1 MSKIWIIEI
10 ERLENRYSIEWADHI
25 PKLLRSKG
33 HDVTVISGPTNI
45 PEATTPGAF
54 LNFGGTNVQK
64 SNQLE
69 QISRMFCSG
78 EIKSGDHFLF
88 TDFWNPSVISVKYMS
103 ELLGIPVTLHALIHA
118 GGYDPQDFLGRLI
131 GTKEK
136 WLSYA
141 EQSMFFAYDH
151 VYFATNFH
159 KDLFLKAYPHKGEDI
174 GPLRIIRCGHPYE
187 YMEQILKP
195 YQTIPKENIILFPH
209 RIAPEKQVEIFRDLA
224 KYIPEMK
231 FIVCQDTPLTKHEY
245 HTLLAK
251 SKMVFSCALQET
263 LGICNG
269 SEGPLLGAIPLSP
282 DRLSY
287 SEIFKNHRDF
297 LYPSVWTQDWKSY
310 ERNRKNLVERIRF
323 LLSLYDRGITKDYI
337 DNSYPKYFRS
347 HGMMRF
353 FK

>member
-1 MSKIWIIEI
+1 MIYIVELES
-10 ERLENRYSIEWADHI
+10 LENRYTSQWSVHI

-33 HDVTVISGPTNI
+33 FDVTVITGPTNI

-54 LNFGGTNVQK
+54 LNFGGTNAWK

-69 QISRMFCSG
+69 QISRMFCDG
-78 EIKSGDHFLF
+78 IIKAGDHFLF
-88 TDFWNPSVISVKYMS
+88 TDFWNPSVINVKYMS
-103 ELLGIPVTLHALIHA
+103 ELLGIPVTLHAQIHA
-118 GGYDPQDFLGRLI
+118 GNYDSQDFLGRLI
-131 GTKEK
+131 GPKK
-136 WLSYA
+136 WIQYA

-151 VYFATNFH
+151 VYFATNYH
-159 KDLFLKAYPHKGEDI
+159 KDLFLKAYPHTGEDI

-187 YMEQILKP
+187 YMVDVLKP
-195 YQTIPKENIILFPH
+195 YQTIPKEDIILFPH

-231 FIVCQDTPLTKHEY
+231 FIVCQDTPLSKHEY

-251 SKMVFSCALQET
+251 SKIVFSAALQET
-263 LGICNG
+263 LGISMG
-269 SEGPLLGAIPLSP
+269 SEGPILGAIPIAP

-287 SEIFKNHRDF
+287 SEIFKHDRDF
-297 LYPSVWTQDWKSY
+297 LYPSVWTENWKSY
-310 ERNRKNLVERIRF
+310 ERNRMNLVERIR
-323 LLSLYDRGITKDYI
+323 LILSLYDRSATQNYL
-337 DNSYPKYFRS
+337 DNSYSKFFSS